1 MALAP
6 LEESGAFARRRRPSR
21 LAQQLADAFAPCSEW
36 SEVRVIREGSARRAE
51 VIELKKN
58 DGGPGPYDW
67 AEAA

>member
-6 LEESGAFARRRRPSR
+6 LEESGAFGRRRRPSR

-51 VIELKKN
+51 VIELNKEN
-58 DGGPGPYDW
+58 GPAPYNW